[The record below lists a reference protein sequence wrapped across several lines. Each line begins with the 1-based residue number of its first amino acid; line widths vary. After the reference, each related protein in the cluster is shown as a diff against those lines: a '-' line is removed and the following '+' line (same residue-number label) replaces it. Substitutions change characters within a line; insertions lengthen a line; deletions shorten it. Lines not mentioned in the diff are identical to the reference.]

1 MDIPYGISIYIFLYG
16 HNKCMII
23 RDIMLYLIII
33 STIKTNIHSTV
44 IIIENNIIKIID
56 NLKYSLIIVNII
68 IAIIID
74 DMIITDNIDTTIN
87 GDINTPNV

>member
-1 MDIPYGISIYIFLYG
+1 M
-16 HNKCMII
+16 
-23 RDIMLYLIII
+23 
-33 STIKTNIHSTV
+33 HSTV

-87 GDINTPNV
+87 DDISTPDV

>member
-16 HNKCMII
+16 YNKCMII

-33 STIKTNIHSTV
+33 STIKTNMHSTV

-56 NLKYSLIIVNII
+56 NLKHSLIIVNII
-68 IAIIID
+68 ITIIID

-87 GDINTPNV
+87 DDISTPDV

>member
-1 MDIPYGISIYIFLYG
+1 MVYPSISFYMV

-23 RDIMLYLIII
+23 RDIILYLIII

-56 NLKYSLIIVNII
+56 NLKRSWIIGNII
-68 IAIIID
+68 ITIIINA
-74 DMIITDNIDTTIN
+74 MIITDNIDTTIN
-87 GDINTPNV
+87 DGISTPNV

>member
-1 MDIPYGISIYIFLYG
+1 
-16 HNKCMII
+16 MII

-87 GDINTPNV
+87 GDISTPNV

>member
-1 MDIPYGISIYIFLYG
+1 
-16 HNKCMII
+16 MII
-23 RDIMLYLIII
+23 RDIILYLIII
-33 STIKTNIHSTV
+33 STIKTNMHSTV

-56 NLKYSLIIVNII
+56 NLKCSLIIVNII

-87 GDINTPNV
+87 DDISTPDV

>member
-16 HNKCMII
+16 YNKCMII

-87 GDINTPNV
+87 SDISTPNV

>member
-1 MDIPYGISIYIFLYG
+1 MVYPSISFYNG

-23 RDIMLYLIII
+23 RDIMLHLIII
-33 STIKTNIHSTV
+33 STIKTNMHSTV

-74 DMIITDNIDTTIN
+74 DMIITDNINTTIN
-87 GDINTPNV
+87 SDISTPNV

>member
-1 MDIPYGISIYIFLYG
+1 
-16 HNKCMII
+16 MII

-87 GDINTPNV
+87 SDISTPNV

>member
-16 HNKCMII
+16 YNKCMII

-74 DMIITDNIDTTIN
+74 DTIITDNIDTTIN
-87 GDINTPNV
+87 DDISTPNV

>member
-1 MDIPYGISIYIFLYG
+1 
-16 HNKCMII
+16 MII

-33 STIKTNIHSTV
+33 STIKTNMHSTV

-56 NLKYSLIIVNII
+56 NLKHSLIIVNII
-68 IAIIID
+68 ITIIID

-87 GDINTPNV
+87 DDISTPDV

>member
-1 MDIPYGISIYIFLYG
+1 MVYPSISFLYG
-16 HNKCMII
+16 YNKCMII

-87 GDINTPNV
+87 GDISTPNV

>member
-1 MDIPYGISIYIFLYG
+1 MVYPSISFYMV

-33 STIKTNIHSTV
+33 STIKTNMHSTV

-56 NLKYSLIIVNII
+56 NLKHSLIIVNII

-87 GDINTPNV
+87 GDINTPNA

>member
-1 MDIPYGISIYIFLYG
+1 MVYPSISFYMV

-87 GDINTPNV
+87 GDISTPNV

>member
-1 MDIPYGISIYIFLYG
+1 MVYPSISFLYG
-16 HNKCMII
+16 YNKRMII
-23 RDIMLYLIII
+23 CDIMLYLIII

-87 GDINTPNV
+87 DDISTPDV

>member
-1 MDIPYGISIYIFLYG
+1 MVYPSISFYMV

-23 RDIMLYLIII
+23 RDIILYLIII